1 MMEAATAK
9 NKPAEDLSI
18 VESLHQQVLGKG
30 YPATNTLLTH
40 AVAMLGSLL
49 NLN

>member
-1 MMEAATAK
+1 MMKAATAK
-9 NKPAEDLSI
+9 KKPAEDLSI
-18 VESLHQQVLGKG
+18 VESQHQQGLGKG
-30 YPATNTLLTH
+30 YPATKMLLAH